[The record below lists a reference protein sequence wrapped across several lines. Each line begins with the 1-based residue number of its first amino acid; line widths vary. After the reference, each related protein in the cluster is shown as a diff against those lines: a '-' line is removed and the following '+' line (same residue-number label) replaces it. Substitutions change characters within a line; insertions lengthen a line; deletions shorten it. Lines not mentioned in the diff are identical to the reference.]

1 MTAAQRHRCLTIV
14 ILLAFLA
21 AVAAPAP
28 ASAKST
34 RAAAYVLDAT
44 TGKTLYSQHGNA
56 KRYPA
61 SLTKMMTLYLLF
73 EDLEHGRVTLT
84 TRFKVSKH
92 AAAQEPSKLW
102 LKSGQTISALEAI
115 HAVVTLS
122 ANDAAAV
129 IGEAL
134 GGSESNFARRMTRTA
149 RRLGMTHTR
158 FANASGLPDWRQHTT
173 AHDMAV
179 LGAALQA
186 RFPKH
191 YRYFVTRKFAFHG
204 RVYRNH
210 NHLLALD
217 GVDGI
222 KTGYTRASGFNIVT
236 SVRRGGRKMIVVVMG
251 GASYRQRDARARRL
265 IKHHFARAHRGRRYY
280 AGLMTAI
287 RHADTYNLA
296 VATTKKPPVDAA
308 RLSYSIRVGALPTQ
322 SAARRVIDSATPIL
336 RKVSEAARP
345 VTRKS
350 EVGDKTYFRA
360 VFEGFDDLASAKIA
374 CRRLKREDFDCYPVV
389 RSADAR

>member
-1 MTAAQRHRCLTIV
+1 MIFAPLRSRIA
-14 ILLAFLA
+14 LAFCLSLLFCTASAAPSLA
-21 AVAAPAP
+21 A
-28 ASAKST
+28 KS
-34 RAAAYVLDAT
+34 AAYVLDAT
-44 TGKTLYSQHGNA
+44 TGKTLYSRHGHA
-56 KRYPA
+56 RRYPA

-73 EDLEHGRVTLT
+73 EDLEHGRVTLNT
-84 TRFKVSKH
+84 KFKVSKH
-92 AAAQEPSKLW
+92 AASREPSKLW
-102 LKSGQTISALEAI
+102 LKPGQTISALDAI

-134 GGSESNFARRMTRTA
+134 AGSERKFARRMTKTA
-149 RRLGMTHTR
+149 HQLGMKHTR
-158 FANASGLPDWRQHTT
+158 FANASGLPNRRQYTT
-173 AHDMAV
+173 ARDMAV

-191 YRYFVTRKFAFHG
+191 YRYFITRKFAFRG
-204 RVYRNH
+204 RVYPNH
-210 NHLLALD
+210 NHLLSLK

-251 GASYRQRDARARRL
+251 GPSYKKRDARARQL
-265 IKHHFARAHRGRRYY
+265 IKRHFARAHRGKRYY

-287 RHADTYNLA
+287 GRAENLNLE

-308 RLSYSIRVGALPTQ
+308 RLNYSIRIGALPSQ
-322 SAARRVIDSATPIL
+322 AAADRVIASATPVM
-336 RKVSEAARP
+336 REVSDTARP
-345 VTRKS
+345 LTQKS

-360 VFEGFDDLASAKIA
+360 IFKGFADLASAEAA
-374 CRRLKREDFDCYPVV
+374 CTRLKREDFDCYPVL